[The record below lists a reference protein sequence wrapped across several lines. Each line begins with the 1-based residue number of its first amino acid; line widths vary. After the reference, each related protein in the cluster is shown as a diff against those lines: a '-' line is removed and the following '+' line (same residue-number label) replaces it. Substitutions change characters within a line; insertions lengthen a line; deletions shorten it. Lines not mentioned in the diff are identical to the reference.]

1 MGKGGRKK
9 PDRRAVTSSNNI
21 IAKPE
26 PPSSH
31 GKSSGGGGGEYGR
44 TLLAPDTSIGQHFLK
59 NPAVVDSIV
68 AKSNLRPSDICLE
81 IGPGTGNLTMRLL
94 DSCKKLVA
102 VEFDR
107 RMVREVLKR
116 AEGHKNEKGL
126 HMIQGDVL
134 KVNLPFF
141 DVCVVS
147 HTPIT
152 T

>member
-9 PDRRAVTSSNNI
+9 PDRRAETSNTLIS
-21 IAKPE
+21 KPGA
-26 PPSSH
+26 PVSH
-31 GKSSGGGGGEYGR
+31 GKPSGSRNGGGDYGR

-94 DSCKKLVA
+94 ESCKKLVA
-102 VEFDR
+102 VEFAR

-126 HMIQGDVL
+126 QMIRLQ
-134 KVNLPFF
+134 K
-141 DVCVVS
+141 S
-147 HTPIT
+147 HTGSRALVHRFWS
-152 T
+152 